1 MAQGR
6 AKAMPTPKR
15 SEFIA
20 AFVVGLVVT
29 GITVALGARGR
40 PATSP
45 GLVAAALTLLWLIWR
60 RT

>member
-1 MAQGR
+1 
-6 AKAMPTPKR
+6 MPTPKR

-29 GITVALGARGR
+29 GITVAFGARGR

-45 GLVAAALTLLWLIWR
+45 GLVAAALTLVWLIWR